1 MFPLLVLCGALLGAY
16 LLLCLTVLRL
26 PRCKSPVKLHGKT
39 VVITG
44 ANTGIGKSTAMDLAK
59 RGARVILAC
68 RDQQRAEAAVS
79 DIKKE
84 SGNNEVL
91 YMHLDL
97 ANLQSVRSFAENF
110 LKAESRLDILI
121 NNAGLVMRGKTKDGF
136 GMIFGVN
143 HLGHF
148 LLTVLLLE
156 RLKACSPSRVVT
168 VSSGAHR
175 VGKIDFDCI
184 NTHKDLGV
192 GDSAVALFK
201 LYSNSKLCNVL
212 FTHELARRLENTNV
226 TCYSLHPGAI
236 KTEIGRHSNLWWKMA
251 LLPIT
256 TLFFLD
262 VESGAQTTLHC
273 ALQEG
278 IEHLSGRYFSK
289 CAVEEASTKARDDA
303 TAKKL
308 WEVSERLCGLA

>member
-1 MFPLLVLCGALLGAY
+1 MLTLLAASGALLAGY
-16 LLLCLTVLRL
+16 LLLCRTVLRM
-26 PRCKSPVKLHGKT
+26 PRCESPVQLHGKT

-44 ANTGIGKSTAMDLAK
+44 SNTGIGKATALNLAK

-97 ANLQSVRSFAENF
+97 ADLQSVRSFAENF
-110 LKAESRLDILI
+110 LRTEPRLDILI
-121 NNAGLVMRGKTKDGF
+121 NNAGLVVRGKTKEGI
-136 GMIFGVN
+136 GMIFGIN

-148 LLTVLLLE
+148 LLTLLLLE
-156 RLKACSPSRVVT
+156 RLKEGGPSRVVN
-168 VSSGAHR
+168 VSSDAHR
-175 VGKIDFDCI
+175 VGTIDFDCI
-184 NTHKDLGV
+184 NAHKKLRK
-192 GDSAVALFK
+192 GDSAMALFMS
-201 LYSNSKLCNVL
+201 YSDSKLCNVL
-212 FTHELARRLENTNV
+212 FTRELAKRLEGTNV

-236 KTEIGRHSNLWWKMA
+236 KTEIGRHSNLWWK
-251 LLPIT
+251 LILYPIT

-262 VESGAQTTLHC
+262 VESGAQTSLHC

-278 IEHLSGRYFSK
+278 IEPLSGRYFSK
-289 CAVEEASTKARDDA
+289 CAVQEVYAKAKDDA

-308 WEVSERLCGLA
+308 WELSERLCGLA